1 MFGIPYYD
9 LLEALKTS
17 EFVDVD
23 AENECLRVKG
33 VCGEEEYK
41 KWLFPNDD
49 GTLGCAKWVKE
60 PEAFIDVEAEVET
73 ETETAVETAVEV
85 EVVATAAAATVVVDE
100 AEAKGTVPV
109 HLEEK
114 KEDDTGFTVAAAAD
128 AEKEKDSENVRD
140 SDEKTSR

>member
-33 VCGEEEYK
+33 VCGEEDYK

-60 PEAFIDVEAEVET
+60 PEAFINVEAEVET
-73 ETETAVETAVEV
+73 ETETAVEV
-85 EVVATAAAATVVVDE
+85 EVVAAAATVVVDE
-100 AEAKGTVPV
+100 AEAKGTIPV

-114 KEDDTGFTVAAAAD
+114 KEDDTGFTAAAEVAAV
-128 AEKEKDSENVRD
+128 AEKENDSENVRD